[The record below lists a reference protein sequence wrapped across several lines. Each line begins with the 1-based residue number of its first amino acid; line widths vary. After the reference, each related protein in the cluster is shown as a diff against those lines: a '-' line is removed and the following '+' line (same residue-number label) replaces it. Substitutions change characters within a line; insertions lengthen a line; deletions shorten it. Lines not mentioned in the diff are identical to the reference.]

1 MAGQVRDGVNGP
13 FIASMTVAALLS
25 IFFVLYFNRVLAS
38 IISWALRAYT
48 WHQYRIYIDI
58 QALQVSLLAGRIFF
72 TGLRYHGNNETI
84 VIQHGY
90 ITWSYW
96 LRRVRSVSIEK
107 GPAAHEKEKGK
118 GHADEAGQGS
128 IPNPNGSPGTSR
140 VPCRVNVSL
149 VGLEWFVY
157 NRSPAYDFILKGIV
171 DDDSPSYEPRPTT
184 PEKPRE
190 PPGTASTDT
199 RGNDEGGLLRRKRT
213 PPPDHVKQ
221 PRPDNVRSNPGGDAQ
236 GGDDS
241 GDSSMT
247 PEDELPLLLQ
257 LFPINIACEKAAL
270 VMGNENTKAILT
282 IKADGLNGEVDASA
296 TETVDPYRQIF
307 KIKFKHPVVEFRDNE
322 DYREDQANRATRE
335 KHLAEAMDPGPKQ
348 SLFKRQRRK
357 IYGQLRN
364 LVPYWR
370 TSVESFSVDSRAS
383 GLGTAATTI
392 PGSSHWQGL
401 SRYLDDRDEDERTRW
416 SAIEYAAVPTV
427 IDSPEATLTLY
438 WDAVGKVTSRPAL
451 VREKGAG
458 YTLTNINGDEPPA
471 WGIGLSIRGG
481 TVSYG
486 PWTDRLRADLQRV
499 FFPGLCKDSTPAQPL
514 PVGAWRVPT
523 KFKFLVE
530 LDDEVALR
538 VPTREESKNWRYKGQ
553 NMGTSTVR
561 QPEAKRKARG
571 KLKKADAA
579 TPAQR
584 RPYGWLDLKISGNA
598 TIAFTMDMVAGEAG
612 HAMDLRV
619 DLPPGAEISS
629 SVNHE
634 LFWRSGGRTRV
645 SCDLSSPLK
654 WNSLR
659 QWRFDIDCQDL
670 ELFILRDHIFLIT
683 DLIDDWATGPPAD
696 YMVFTPFKYHLD
708 LHFRNV
714 RVYLNIN
721 DANIINSPT
730 DFDDN
735 TFIILSSPLLEVGT
749 CIPLDKFR
757 PPRSVVPFD
766 VKAEALALALHVPP
780 WNTQAAFLASKDLG
794 TLENFDLSGAYH
806 YNATT
811 ALGNTDTLVL
821 NISGQS
827 LCVTLYGFLIRYFLK
842 LKDNYFGEDIQFKT
856 LDEYQEL
863 LRLKQQNPDAEL
875 PNKPPSKKSNDL
887 DVILSV
893 RADDPKVLLPAN
905 LYSSQKHIQIDTAGV
920 EVDLRFTNYYMDLD
934 LILAPLS
941 LSLGKEAGGAD
952 TPINATSSTQLFID
966 GLAVYGHR
974 LFGLPP
980 VEPTYLCN
988 WDISTGAVT
997 GECTADFLVVLM
1009 NGGKAFLLS
1018 FDDEEN
1024 ALVSALA
1031 LIVYDVTFLRVFVQ
1045 SVRLWLHVEEAAFLL
1060 STESIDVKFNDWAK
1074 SHYSKRA
1081 NINVPGIEIA
1091 CVNSESALRH
1101 KSRSQLPA
1109 EAEAII
1115 RTSVHLAIV
1124 GRKAE
1129 FTKNREM
1136 QQGLLRREDQRT
1148 QRTEFLLL
1156 PELFGPFEPD
1166 PVDPTSQPVPPIP
1179 QPTLPGDFRSVRD
1192 DRASLASKGTS
1203 RRARG
1208 LQKKSSFLSLSS
1220 SSGSSTR
1227 SIVRPHVSRQSS
1239 KRSSL
1244 QSKHHGQL
1252 QPLTRLDQ
1260 ERTGSTARHK
1270 RELSASTGR
1279 HSDFHSALGDYS
1291 DRRDNDHNTVAF
1303 SSQYFAPYFPLEA
1316 VAIDTSNAA
1325 FPSVETS
1332 SEGGSADTTEFNLGD
1347 IDPEI
1352 LNEDRAHTS
1361 ILVETPSGVTASLNP
1376 TSVRYIAA
1384 LLTAIQP
1391 TEPEDILDALQIGAM
1406 GGIMDLHKDQ
1416 MSKGSID
1423 DIVLRIPRAN
1433 LRFVSSSCLDS
1444 PLPSHDEQDQYD
1456 ISLTKLALAVRT
1468 ESSWEDAF
1476 KPETRHVR
1484 HSFHTRLG
1492 SIEVSASEKLRDAEN
1507 VQCAVSGKV
1516 EHVIVSMGSRDVTY
1530 IDADIGH
1537 IQGTAS
1543 SDKIEYIASLVH
1555 RTDRL
1560 ATELGRII
1568 SNATGREDRVLKSL
1582 IFSLAAQGLGAPDP
1596 SFIVR
1601 PSATLRSADL
1611 HLRTFDSWKL
1621 AMRLRQI
1628 WATMN
1633 DSAREEIRLQSLGGN
1648 VEAPANARQQVL
1660 AYFQKWRSWDL
1671 EDLAKSILMNKV
1683 FGRPEKLPD
1692 QTTPEPPLMAVL
1704 RIHQFRLALDPG
1716 PKQNEV
1722 AFVDLTARLQR
1733 GANTGDAGPAKAA
1746 DEKAPTVLGIVC
1758 GDAVISLNWE
1768 LCELADDILRLY
1780 KKLQLNSGVAEPPQ
1794 EAAVTSIAKI
1804 DTSASAPQV
1813 GTASKATTAEV
1824 IHVVLEVDQGA
1835 IAIDT
1840 INLNTRVSS
1849 QGLKASLLTGH
1860 GIDGSSDTNFILG
1873 CDSLTSRIRSHSQVI
1888 TVFQLDRPSVFFSHE
1903 LQTSHTINSHTI
1915 KATGTS
1921 NGLSL
1926 AIKQDPIMLMEVLDL
1941 VIKDEVARLYALKR
1955 QLPTPSTAPSSPVP
1969 SSPVSSNKKIADRLS
1984 NFRVNIALFLNEYS
1998 ISLPLL
2004 RSLTYTISGVVARAA
2019 VAANSGRE
2027 IIFDFDVKE
2036 NSHEMQINVN
2046 KAPRSVSLLQIPP
2059 TNGRITSLIGQGDN
2073 TTTVFASVEPILLDA
2088 SAVYSLLSALNRPE
2102 ISSTLNDIQ
2111 EQVQIIKDHVS
2122 EIFDDGPEV
2131 VPTNEAVETKQGS
2144 GQPLAYSVHLT
2155 FAGLEVFGDA
2165 PLRSEHEPLARLCFL
2180 LDRIHFEVTNK
2191 ADQHNRVLENPE
2203 VHFNLRKIAFE
2214 IQKGKPGAMASC
2226 GSVAFGALVT
2236 ATTRVLE
2243 SGREERSLN
2252 VSSNGFNV
2260 VLSPETVSTFVDSLG
2275 YMGDKIKDL
2284 DTSRER
2290 EYLRKLRQNRPR
2302 IAINDEEADD
2312 ESDIIESFFTSMV
2325 YSFEIRDIQICWLVL
2340 GPRQE
2345 PSHGKEDLVFTLQRI
2360 EFGTRTRNSARL
2372 TIENLQV
2379 QMMSPAQDRK
2389 MRSPNSALL
2398 PEVVFSVAYVS
2409 TAEARRLAFQAVGKS
2424 VDIRLTSGFIVPAA
2438 NLNRSISL
2446 SVKNIQEASE
2456 NWVPTTPQPDAD
2468 QASPQAQAQEEVKKP
2483 ARTRSLLGSKRL
2495 ESLLVDADF
2504 AGAVVHISGKK
2515 AAEDWMLYQGQ
2526 GKHGQL
2532 GHDETSSG
2540 TVLRT
2545 PNLALKLEYRDN
2557 GSDDPSV
2564 YAETKIGASSNTL
2577 FPSVVPLIMDITDSI
2592 KEVVSDDKGGQVHT
2606 PERAPSAR
2614 TKEEPKPED
2623 SILLTADPTA
2633 VLGRVKL
2640 NLGLRIDRQE
2650 FSLSCQPIARVAATT
2665 SFEDIYFTANT
2676 VRSAE
2681 QGNFLAISGAFS
2693 NIQTSVQHVYSREST
2708 GSFEVDSIVL
2718 SLMNSKHVSGI
2729 SGVSAILKVSPMK
2742 VAINAKQLQDFL
2754 LFREIWMPRDS
2765 RAAGSAQDTSA
2776 SPVAAKLLT
2785 ETSQGH
2791 LVQRYQQV
2799 AGTTAFP
2806 WTATISISALDI
2818 NVDLG
2823 QAIGKSVFSITE
2835 FWISSKKTSD
2845 WEQNLCLGFQRIG
2858 VDSAGRMSGFV
2869 AMQDFKL
2876 RTSIQWPER
2885 EQALNETPLVQASI
2899 GFSQF
2904 RVKAAFDYQAFLVA
2918 DISKMEF
2925 LMYNV
2930 RRSLDGGGDRLV
2942 ASFDGDAVQVFG
2954 TTSSAAQGVALYQA
2968 FQKLVQE
2975 RRTNFEA
2982 SVREIEKFT
2991 RRRSSTMPEVVKRLT
3006 IPKKKA
3012 DEDGLSKAPI
3022 SLDTDVVVTLK
3033 ALNLGLFPSTFGDT
3047 QVFKMEAL
3055 NTQARF
3061 AASVREHR
3069 VHSMLGLTLGQLRI
3083 GLATVRHDGLDSGPR
3098 SGKGSG
3104 AAAASDM
3111 SVEDVVLRAT
3121 GSRGGTILKVPRVE
3135 AMMQT
3140 WQHPSSRHI
3149 EYIFKSAFE
3158 GKVEVGWNYSRVS
3171 YIRGMWANHSKTL
3184 ALASGKE
3191 LALPAIRVTGIPGP
3205 SDGGGGDGKGGD
3217 KGKGKGKGKGG
3228 DEKDEAANKITAEVH
3243 VPQSKY
3249 EYTPLE
3255 SPIIETPQLR
3265 DMGEATP
3272 PLEWIGLHRD
3282 RLPNLTHQIVI
3293 VSLLELAGEVED
3305 AYKRILGTS

>member
-1 MAGQVRDGVNGP
+1 MAGFVKDGVNQGV
-13 FIASMTVAALLS
+13 FIAYMIVAALLS

-38 IISWALRAYT
+38 IISWALRTYT

-84 VIQHGY
+84 LIQHGY

-107 GPAAHEKEKGK
+107 GPASQEKKKKGK

-128 IPNPNGSPGTSR
+128 TANPNGSPGTSR

-157 NRSPAYDFILKGIV
+157 NRSPAYDFILKGIL
-171 DDDSPSYEPRPTT
+171 DDDSLSYEPRPTT
-184 PEKPRE
+184 SEKPQE

-199 RGNDEGGLLRRKRT
+199 RGNEDGGLLPGKRT

-221 PRPDNVRSNPGGDAQ
+221 PRLDNARPNPAGDAE

-241 GDSSMT
+241 GDSSPA

-257 LFPINIACEKAAL
+257 LFPINVACEKAAL
-270 VMGNENTKAILT
+270 VMGNENTKAILI

-307 KIKFKHPVVEFRDNE
+307 KIKFKHPIVEFRDNE
-322 DYREDQANRATRE
+322 DYREDQANKATRE
-335 KHLAEAMDPGPKQ
+335 KHLAEVVDPGHKQ

-370 TSVESFSVDSRAS
+370 TSVESFSVDSQAS
-383 GLGTAATTI
+383 GLGTAATTV

-416 SAIEYAAVPTV
+416 SAIEYAAITTV
-427 IDSPEATLTLY
+427 VDSPEATLTLY
-438 WDAVGKVTSRPAL
+438 WDAVSKVTSRPPY
-451 VREKGAG
+451 VHEKGARH
-458 YTLTNINGDEPPA
+458 TSTNINGDDPPA
-471 WGIGLSIRGG
+471 WGISLAIRGG

-499 FFPGLCKDSTPAQPL
+499 FFPGLCKDATPAKPL

-523 KFKFLVE
+523 KFDFLVE
-530 LDDEVALR
+530 LDDQVTLR
-538 VPTREESKNWRYKGQ
+538 IPTREESKNWRYKGQ
-553 NMGTSTVR
+553 DKGTSNVR

-571 KLKKADAA
+571 KSKKADAA
-579 TPAQR
+579 AAAQQ

-598 TIAFTMDMVAGEAG
+598 TIAFSMDMVAGETG

-634 LFWRSGGRTRV
+634 LFWRSGGATRV

-670 ELFILRDHIFLIT
+670 ELFILRDHIFLII

-696 YMVFTPFKYHLD
+696 YMVFIPFKYHLD

-714 RVYLNIN
+714 KVYLNIN
-721 DANIINSPT
+721 DANIINNPT

-757 PPRSVVPFD
+757 PPRSAVPFD

-794 TLENFDLSGAYH
+794 SLENLDLSGAYH

-827 LCVTLYGFLIRYFLK
+827 PCVTLYGFLIRYFLK
-842 LKDNYFGEDIQFKT
+842 LKDNYFGDDIQFKT
-856 LDEYQEL
+856 LEEYQEV
-863 LRLKQQNPDAEL
+863 LRLKQENPDAEP
-875 PNKPPSKKSNDL
+875 PNKPPTKKSNDL

-905 LYSSQKHIQIDTAGV
+905 LYSSQKHIQIDTASV

-952 TPINATSSTQLFID
+952 TPISATSSTQLFID
-966 GLAVYGHR
+966 GLNVYGHR

-997 GECTADFLVVLM
+997 GECTADFLVALM
-1009 NGGKAFLLS
+1009 NGGKGFLLS

-1031 LIVYDVTFLRVFVQ
+1031 LIVHDVTFLRVFVQ
-1045 SVRLWLHVEEAAFLL
+1045 SVRLWLHIEEAAFLL
-1060 STESIDVKFNDWAK
+1060 STESIDVKFNDWAR

-1101 KSRSQLPA
+1101 KSRSQLPI

-1129 FTKNREM
+1129 FTKNREL
-1136 QQGLLRREDQRT
+1136 QQGLIRREDQRT

-1179 QPTLPGDFRSVRD
+1179 HPAFPGDLQSLRD
-1192 DRASLASKGTS
+1192 DRTSLTSKSTS
-1203 RRARG
+1203 RRSRR

-1220 SSGSSTR
+1220 TSSSSTR
-1227 SIVRPHVSRQSS
+1227 SIVRPRSSRPSS

-1244 QSKHHGQL
+1244 QSKHQGQL
-1252 QPLTRLDQ
+1252 RPLTRLDQ
-1260 ERTGSTARHK
+1260 QRTGSTAGHK

-1279 HSDFHSALGDYS
+1279 HSDFHSAFADYGD
-1291 DRRDNDHNTVAF
+1291 RHDNDHSTIAF

-1316 VAIDTSNAA
+1316 VVVDASNSA
-1325 FPSVETS
+1325 FPSVETE
-1332 SEGGSADTTEFNLGD
+1332 SEDGSAEIAEFNLGD
-1347 IDPEI
+1347 IDPEM
-1352 LNEDRAHTS
+1352 LNEDRTHTS
-1361 ILVETPSGVTASLNP
+1361 ILVETHSGVTASLNP

-1391 TEPEDILDALQIGAM
+1391 TEPEDILDTLQIGAM
-1406 GGIMDLHKDQ
+1406 DGLMDLHKDQ
-1416 MSKGSID
+1416 MSKGSVS
-1423 DIVLRIPRAN
+1423 DIILKIPRAS
-1433 LRFVSSSCLDS
+1433 LRFVSSSSLDS
-1444 PLPSHDEQDQYD
+1444 PLPSHEEQDQYD
-1456 ISLTKLALAVRT
+1456 LCLAKLALALRT

-1492 SIEVSASEKLRDAEN
+1492 SIEVSASEKLGDAEN
-1507 VQCAVSGKV
+1507 AQCAVSGKV

-1530 IDADIGH
+1530 IDADIGR
-1537 IQGTAS
+1537 IQGNAS
-1543 SDKIEYIASLVH
+1543 SEKIEYIASLVH

-1560 ATELGRII
+1560 ATELGGII
-1568 SNATGREDRVLKSL
+1568 STAASREDRVLKSL
-1582 IFSLAAQGLGAPDP
+1582 IYSLAAQGLGAPDP

-1601 PSATLRSADL
+1601 PSATLRSADQ

-1633 DSAREEIRLQSLGGN
+1633 PNAKEEIASQCLGGN
-1648 VEAPANARQQVL
+1648 VEAPTDARQQVL

-1671 EDLAKSILMNKV
+1671 EDLAKSILINKV
-1683 FGRPEKLPD
+1683 FGPPEKLPD
-1692 QTTPEPPLMAVL
+1692 PTMPEPPLMAVL
-1704 RIHQFRLALDPG
+1704 RIHQARLALDPG
-1716 PKQNEV
+1716 PKQNEI
-1722 AFVDLTARLQR
+1722 AFLDLTARLQR
-1733 GANTGDAGPAKAA
+1733 GAHAENPDAKTSGDT
-1746 DEKAPTVLGIVC
+1746 KAPTVLGIVC

-1768 LCELADDILRLY
+1768 LCELAEDILRLY
-1780 KKLQLNSGVAEPPQ
+1780 KKLQVNSIATEPPQ
-1794 EAAVTSIAKI
+1794 ETAFASTVKAGT
-1804 DTSASAPQV
+1804 DASAPQA
-1813 GTASKATTAEV
+1813 GNAPTATAAEV
-1824 IHVVLEVDQGA
+1824 IHVVLEVEQGA
-1835 IAIDT
+1835 IVIDT
-1840 INLNTRVSS
+1840 INLNSRVSS
-1849 QGLKASLLTGH
+1849 TGLKASLLTGH
-1860 GIDGSSDTNFILG
+1860 GINGSSDTNLILG
-1873 CDSLTSRIRSHSQVI
+1873 CDSLTSKIRSHSQVI
-1888 TVFQLDRPSVFFSHE
+1888 TVFQLDRPSMFFSHE
-1903 LQTSHTINSHTI
+1903 LQASHTVNSHTI
-1915 KATGTS
+1915 KVAGTS
-1921 NGLSL
+1921 HGLSL
-1926 AIKQDPIMLMEVLDL
+1926 AIKQDPIVLMELLDL
-1941 VIKDEVARLYALKR
+1941 IIRDEVAQLYALKH
-1955 QLPTPSTAPSSPVP
+1955 QLPTPSTAPSSPVA
-1969 SSPVSSNKKIADRLS
+1969 SLPVSSNKKIADRLS
-1984 NFRVNIALFLNEYS
+1984 NFRVNVALFLDEYS

-2004 RSLTYTISGVVARAA
+2004 RSLTYNISGVVARAA

-2046 KAPRSVSLLQIPP
+2046 KTPRSVSLLQIPP
-2059 TNGRITSLIGQGDN
+2059 TNGRVTSLIGQNDN
-2073 TTTVFASVEPILLDA
+2073 TTTVFASVELIQLDA

-2102 ISSTLNDIQ
+2102 ISSALNDIQ
-2111 EQVQIIKDHVS
+2111 EQVQVIKDHVS
-2122 EIFDDGPEV
+2122 EIFDDGSEV
-2131 VPTNEAVETKQGS
+2131 VSSNEMVETKQGS
-2144 GQPLAYSVHLT
+2144 SSPLAYSAHLT
-2155 FAGLEVFGDA
+2155 FAGLEVFGDT
-2165 PLRSEHEPLARLCFL
+2165 PLRSEQDPIAKLSFL

-2243 SGREERSLN
+2243 TGREERSLN

-2260 VLSPETVSTFVDSLG
+2260 VLSPDTVSTFVDSLG

-2284 DTSRER
+2284 DTTRER
-2290 EYLRKLRQNRPR
+2290 EYLRKLRQSRPR

-2325 YSFEIRDIQICWLVL
+2325 YSFEICDIQICWLVL

-2345 PSHGKEDLVFTLQRI
+2345 PSPGKEDLVFTLQRI

-2379 QMMSPAQDRK
+2379 QMISPTQDRK

-2424 VDIRLTSGFIVPAA
+2424 VDIRLTSGFIVPAD
-2438 NLNRSISL
+2438 NLNHSISL
-2446 SVKNIQEASE
+2446 SVKNIQQASE
-2456 NWVPTTPQPDAD
+2456 NWVPATPRPDVD
-2468 QASPQAQAQEEVKKP
+2468 HPSPQAEEEAKTP

-2515 AAEDWMLYQGQ
+2515 TAEDWIAYQEQ
-2526 GKHGQL
+2526 GGRSQL
-2532 GHDETSSG
+2532 GRDEASSG

-2557 GSDDPSV
+2557 GRDDPSL

-2592 KEVVSDDKGGQVHT
+2592 KEVVSDDKGGQVHS
-2606 PERAPSAR
+2606 PERAPNAGSR
-2614 TKEEPKPED
+2614 EDSKLED
-2623 SILLTADPTA
+2623 SILLTADPSA

-2650 FSLSCQPIARVAATT
+2650 FSLSCQPIARVAATA

-2676 VRSAE
+2676 VRSVE

-2693 NIQTSVQHVYSREST
+2693 NIQASVQHVYSREST
-2708 GSFEVDSIVL
+2708 GSFEVDSIVF

-2754 LFREIWMPRDS
+2754 LFREIWMPRPS
-2765 RAAGSAQDTSA
+2765 RAAGSAQATSP

-2918 DISKMEF
+2918 DIAKMEF

-2942 ASFDGDAVQVFG
+2942 ASFDGDAVQVYG

-2991 RRRSSTMPEVVKRLT
+2991 RRRSSAMPEVVKRLT
-3006 IPKKKA
+3006 IPKKP

-3033 ALNLGLFPSTFGDT
+3033 ALNLGVFPSTFGDH

-3061 AASVREHR
+3061 AASVREQR

-3083 GLATVRHDGLDSGPR
+3083 GLAAVRHDSLGGGPHSSR
-3098 SGKGSG
+3098 G
-3104 AAAASDM
+3104 AGTGAASDM

-3135 AMMQT
+3135 AVMQT

-3184 ALASGKE
+3184 ALASGRE
-3191 LALPAIRVTGIPGP
+3191 LALPAIRVTGIPGA
-3205 SDGGGGDGKGGD
+3205 SDEGGDGKSRD
-3217 KGKGKGKGKGG
+3217 KGKGSG
-3228 DEKDEAANKITAEVH
+3228 DEKNEAAANKNKITAEVH

-3255 SPIIETPQLR
+3255 PPIIETPQLR